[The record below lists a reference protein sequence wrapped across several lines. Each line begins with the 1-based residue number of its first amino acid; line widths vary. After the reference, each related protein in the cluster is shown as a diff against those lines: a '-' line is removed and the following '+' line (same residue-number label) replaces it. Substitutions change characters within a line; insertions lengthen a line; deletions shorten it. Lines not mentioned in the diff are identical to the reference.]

1 MLIPAWPGM
10 FILVVFALIAYVVF
24 DFLSMKKEKTKVEK
38 VLNII
43 TVPILIL
50 TAVTFTLPVH
60 PYITEMFFLYT
71 IFSTVYYVFMKVIL
85 PMSKVEYIANKHTPL
100 LEMIAKIATYVGFF
114 FMMFGLIGPLYNVSA
129 KQPERPAWDAGEAAW
144 DKFQAAWE
152 KYVDGFRQSATASR
166 AFDWLGYIFMTAA
179 VVCLI
184 VVIAFL
190 IIDNRDK
197 IFKKKETQIVTA
209 PAPETKEEELHAV
222 EIKGLDQEEPSET
235 GKEEPE
241 EEKKVEE
248 PKDST
253 AKPKKAAPK
262 KAKPKLEE
270 VESVEV
276 EVEVIE

>member
-1 MLIPAWPGM
+1 
-10 FILVVFALIAYVVF
+10 
-24 DFLSMKKEKTKVEK
+24 
-38 VLNII
+38 
-43 TVPILIL
+43 
-50 TAVTFTLPVH
+50 
-60 PYITEMFFLYT
+60 
-71 IFSTVYYVFMKVIL
+71 
-85 PMSKVEYIANKHTPL
+85 
-100 LEMIAKIATYVGFF
+100 
-114 FMMFGLIGPLYNVSA
+114 
-129 KQPERPAWDAGEAAW
+129 
-144 DKFQAAWE
+144 
-152 KYVDGFRQSATASR
+152 
-166 AFDWLGYIFMTAA
+166 MTAA